1 MPKLDRPQPPI
12 FERVEDERLH
22 RKQRLAA
29 AFRLF
34 AKFGFNEGTDNY
46 ITARDPEF
54 TDHFW
59 VNPLG
64 TEFREIR
71 VSNLILVNKDG
82 DVVKGE
88 QPINRDAFTIHSHIH
103 AVRLDAIATVH
114 AHSIYGKAWSSLGR
128 LLDPL
133 NENSCAFYEDH
144 SVFHDCTGVLLD
156 TSQCQRIA
164 ETLGHHKAVILRNYG
179 MLTVGHSVDE
189 AAWWFINLEHS
200 SQAQLLAEAA
210 GRPHIIEHDTARL
223 TKTQMGTHLN
233 GWLCFQALYNRIVRE
248 QPDLLE

>member
-1 MPKLDRPQPPI
+1 MPKLDKPQPPR

-34 AKFGFNEGTDNY
+34 ARFGFNEGTDGH

-59 VNPLG
+59 VNPLK

-82 DVVKGE
+82 DVVKGD
-88 QPINRDAFTIHSHIH
+88 QPINREAFTIHSHIH
-103 AVRLDAIATVH
+103 TARPDAIATVH

-144 SVFHDCTGVLLD
+144 SVFHDCTGMFID
-156 TSQCQRIA
+156 TSECQRIA
-164 ETLGHHKAVILRNYG
+164 ETLGNHKAVILRDHG

-210 GRPHIIEHDTARL
+210 GRPHIIKHDTARL

>member
-1 MPKLDRPQPPI
+1 MPKLDKPQPPL

-29 AFRLF
+29 AIRLF
-34 AKFGFNEGTDNY
+34 ARFEFNVGTDGH

-59 VNPLG
+59 INPLG
-64 TEFREIR
+64 IDFREIR
-71 VSNLILVNKDG
+71 VSNLILVNKYG
-82 DVVKGE
+82 DTIKGE
-88 QPINRDAFTIHSHIH
+88 QPVNREAFAIHSHIYE
-103 AVRLDAIATVH
+103 ARPDAIATVY
-114 AHSIYGKAWSSLGR
+114 AHSIYGKAWSNLGR

-133 NENSCAFYEDH
+133 NEDSCAFYEDH
-144 SVFHDCTGVLLD
+144 SVFHDCTGDVLD
-156 TSQCQRIA
+156 PSAGKQIA
-164 ETLGHHKAVILRNYG
+164 ETLGTHKAVILRHHG

-189 AAWWFINLEHS
+189 ATWWFINLERS

-210 GRPHIIEHDTARL
+210 GKPSIIEHDSARL
-223 TKTQMGTHLN
+223 THTQVGTHFN
-233 GWLCFQALYNRIVRE
+233 GWYCFQPLYHRIIRE

>member
-1 MPKLDRPQPPI
+1 MPKLERPNPPV

-34 AKFGFNEGTDNY
+34 ARLGFNEGSDGH

-64 TEFREIR
+64 VEFRDIR
-71 VSNLILVNKDG
+71 VSNLILVNQNG
-82 DVVKGE
+82 DVVKGD
-88 QPINRDAFTIHSHIH
+88 QPVNCEAVAIHSHIH
-103 AVRLDAIATVH
+103 SARPDAIATVY

-133 NENSCAFYEDH
+133 NENACAFYEDH
-144 SVFHDCTGVLLD
+144 SVFHDCTEVLFNA
-156 TSQCQRIA
+156 SEYQRIV
-164 ETLGHHKAVILRNYG
+164 ETLGTNKAIILRNHG

-189 AAWWFINLEHS
+189 AAWWFINLENS

-223 TKTQMGTHLN
+223 TKTHVGTHLN
-233 GWLCFQALYNRIVRE
+233 GWFSFQALYKRIVRE
-248 QPDLLE
+248 QPDLLD